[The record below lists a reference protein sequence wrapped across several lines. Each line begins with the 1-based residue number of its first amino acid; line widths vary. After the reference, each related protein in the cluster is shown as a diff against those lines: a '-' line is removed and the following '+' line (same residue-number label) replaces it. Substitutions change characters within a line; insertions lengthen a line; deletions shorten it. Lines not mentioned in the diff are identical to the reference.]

1 MNKKNF
7 ESLVKSVN
15 EGGKILRGE
24 IEPSREFRV
33 QMSVLSPDKRKGFA
47 LCVKSSE
54 PELLIPSKVYRAI
67 YSSSGLIGVTDE
79 AGDAAIYPAD
89 CFVKLDFPSEVEN
102 LLGHLQ
108 KAA

>member
-7 ESLVKSVN
+7 ESLIKSLN
-15 EGGKILRGE
+15 QGGKILRGE
-24 IEPSREFRV
+24 VKPSREFQV
-33 QMSVLSPDKRKGFA
+33 QVSELSADKRKGFA

-67 YSSSGLIGVTDE
+67 YSSSDLIGVTDE
-79 AGDAAIYPAD
+79 AGEAAIYPSD
-89 CFVKLDFPSEVEN
+89 CFIKLEFPSEVEN
-102 LLGHLQ
+102 VLGHLQ